1 MSELTSDFNV
11 MTSLTSFPWYKK
23 NCVSMFYCLNLGA
36 YISFFVKVLI
46 EKYDSVSNELNFSDF
61 Y

>member
-1 MSELTSDFNV
+1 
-11 MTSLTSFPWYKK
+11 
-23 NCVSMFYCLNLGA
+23 MFTVDVKQQSNNKINLGA